1 MVQVFCLQAVIQD
14 GSIGQAIGQPF
25 SMTAS
30 ICYCYKP
37 MEEKM
42 YEKILQLTL
51 ECQLD
56 LA

>member
-56 LA
+56 LV